1 MEIYYI
7 NYLLIISIYFLLKIK
22 SLSNLENT
30 LYYAICFYFII
41 FVGAR
46 YEVGGDWFVYLKNFN
61 NIDVDNFSALI
72 TSRNEIGYSLFSYL
86 IKFFGLNFF
95 YFNLS
100 LSIIVITSVFYF
112 VKKNINPFFGLIIIY
127 PLFIVV
133 FSMGFVR
140 QAIACSLI
148 LISIYN
154 LENKKIF
161 RYYFFVLLAASFH
174 ISALLFIIIH
184 SIIKISNLKFNLK
197 EALQALIIILI
208 MIIIFY
214 FAYNTLIIKNLVYA
228 YLKGGRDAIQYDYPA
243 GAIVRIFIAISP
255 AFLYILIRN
264 YVFDD
269 PYKRK
274 LYLILSCL
282 CIFISLFFIQF
293 PVFVDRYLYYFIFL
307 QIIIFGR
314 FPHLFLNKN
323 LRNSFEYIIIAYY
336 LIIFLVW
343 INYADHIRWWIPYST
358 FTNNV

>member
-22 SLSNLENT
+22 SLSKLENT
-30 LYYAICFYFII
+30 LFYFICLYFII

-46 YEVGGDWFVYLKNFN
+46 FEVGGDWFVYLKNFN
-61 NIDVDNFSALI
+61 NIDVNDFRGLL
-72 TSRNEIGYSLFSYL
+72 TSRNEIGYSFVSFL
-86 IKFFGLNFF
+86 IKYFGLNFF
-95 YFNLS
+95 YFNLI
-100 LSIIVITSVFYF
+100 LSVVVITSVFFF
-112 VKKNINPFFGLIIIY
+112 VKKNVNPFLGLIIIY

-140 QAIACSLI
+140 QAIACSFI

-154 LENKKIF
+154 LENKKIL
-161 RYYFFVLLAASFH
+161 RYYLFVLLAASFH
-174 ISALLFIIIH
+174 ISALLFIIVHPIV
-184 SIIKISNLKFNLK
+184 KISSLKFKLK
-197 EALQALIIILI
+197 DILQALTVVLI
-208 MIIIFY
+208 MSIIFY
-214 FAYNTLIIKNLVYA
+214 LAYNTLIIKNLIYA
-228 YLKGGRDAIQYDYPA
+228 YLKGGREARTYDYPS
-243 GAIVRIFIAISP
+243 GAIIRIFITISP
-255 AFLYILIRN
+255 AFLYILISK
-264 YVFDD
+264 YIFEDL
-269 PYKRK
+269 YKRK
-274 LYLILSCL
+274 LYIILSFL
-282 CIFISLFFIQF
+282 CIAISLLFIQF

-314 FPHLFLNKN
+314 FPYLFLNKN